1 MDLLLEVLNGLP
13 EYQSLVDCCRR
24 NQTVAVTGAAQINR
38 SHLIAALAR
47 QLDRPV
53 VIVCQDDMAAART
66 AAELQAFLG
75 GPVETLP
82 TRDLTLYDATVVS
95 RQWEQQ
101 RLRQLYDLAQGRT
114 RVQIMSAEAAVL
126 RTVPRAQLQAAA
138 ITLHCGMQL
147 EPAALA
153 RRLLASGYTRGSLV
167 EGVGQ
172 FAMRGGIVDVFSP
185 ARDAPVRIEFFGD
198 EVDTMGQF
206 DAQTQR
212 RTENLEALTI
222 LPVAECLPQLH
233 PGGIAGLCADLE
245 ALIARQQRRR
255 HPNEALL
262 QTLRQDRERLE
273 NGEDLPAA
281 DRYMALIYPALATA
295 LDYAPEDAIIL
306 LCDHGNIRRAIRQQ
320 QDQMGQLLDGLLE
333 TGQLAGSSAI
343 FTVPGSSCAKT

>member
-222 LPVAECLPQLH
+222 LPVA
-233 PGGIAGLCADLE
+233 GM
-245 ALIARQQRRR
+245 
-255 HPNEALL
+255 
-262 QTLRQDRERLE
+262 
-273 NGEDLPAA
+273 PAA
-281 DRYMALIYPALATA
+281 AAPRRYRGAVCRFRSADRPAA
-295 LDYAPEDAIIL
+295 APA
-306 LCDHGNIRRAIRQQ
+306 
-320 QDQMGQLLDGLLE
+320 
-333 TGQLAGSSAI
+333 SSQ
-343 FTVPGSSCAKT
+343 